1 MKKILLLFLFIPIV
15 SLFYFP
21 ESPEMTQINL
31 YPDLKG
37 YFVDA
42 KNGDDDNSG
51 NQLDSPWKSLEK
63 INSIIFE
70 PGDNIYFK
78 RGTSYSH
85 GNYCESSFGK
95 FI

>member
-42 KNGDDDNSG
+42 KNGDDDKR
-51 NQLDSPWKSLEK
+51 KSA
-63 INSIIFE
+63 
-70 PGDNIYFK
+70 
-78 RGTSYSH
+78 
-85 GNYCESSFGK
+85 
-95 FI
+95 